1 MILKKIKNRATGW
14 RPLVLHWRR
23 RTRDRRPMLKV
34 GRATSRVSI
43 SYFPHV
49 HLHFTTHV
57 SNQNHR
63 SAVQRI
69 FSATTVYRE
78 RVLLDRRFETRINT
92 NSVTRALHA
101 QPTRINYTN
110 AGRFSKHVSIYA
122 SLKQSALIHKIHQSR
137 ARASFLSVFTTRQN
151 TNRQELIQTLKE
163 HSHLREHEHRSQLFS
178 FRSTSHENRVKT
190 SRTQFHRA
198 EELVWRDAPV
208 PTVAQTT
215 NQNPVDAPTVS
226 THAQTASSSSSSTQI
241 PQQQITKLDPGLVD
255 RLTDDVIRRVE
266 KRARIERQRRGL

>member
-1 MILKKIKNRATGW
+1 
-14 RPLVLHWRR
+14 
-23 RTRDRRPMLKV
+23 
-34 GRATSRVSI
+34 
-43 SYFPHV
+43 
-49 HLHFTTHV
+49 
-57 SNQNHR
+57 
-63 SAVQRI
+63 
-69 FSATTVYRE
+69 
-78 RVLLDRRFETRINT
+78 
-92 NSVTRALHA
+92 
-101 QPTRINYTN
+101 
-110 AGRFSKHVSIYA
+110 
-122 SLKQSALIHKIHQSR
+122 
-137 ARASFLSVFTTRQN
+137 VFTTRQN

-163 HSHLREHEHRSQLFS
+163 HSHLREHEHRSQLLS

-215 NQNPVDAPTVS
+215 NQNPVGAPTVS